1 MRRPDSTT
9 GFHRAAAHKHRTRYG
24 NIRPKKGQGTTIP
37 LYTRK
42 GSGVNKQVVK
52 VCTCQ
57 DFSRSSLYMIVMMW
71 GGNTIFVFFGKR
83 SMSHNE
89 PFAVRCLKIINDS
102 SRNLILGQH
111 ASTRQ
116 ARYAKQQNATMII
129 IVLVTC
135 LERSFKTESSER
147 LVHQRPWCVP

>member
-1 MRRPDSTT
+1 M
-9 GFHRAAAHKHRTRYG
+9 
-24 NIRPKKGQGTTIP
+24 
-37 LYTRK
+37 
-42 GSGVNKQVVK
+42 NKQDVI
-52 VCTCQ
+52 VCTYQ

-71 GGNTIFVFFGKR
+71 GGNTIFVFLGNQ

-147 LVHQRPWCVP
+147 LVHQRPWCVPWRSCSNDVCHIRHTSSSAKHLPKTCTGTLKSGRGPG